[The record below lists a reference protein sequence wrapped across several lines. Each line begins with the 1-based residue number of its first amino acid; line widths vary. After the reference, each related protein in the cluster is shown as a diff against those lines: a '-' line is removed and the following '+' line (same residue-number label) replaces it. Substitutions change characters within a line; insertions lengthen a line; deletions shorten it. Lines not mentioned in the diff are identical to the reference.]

1 MLTVGSSYWNM
12 GVGREKGEVA
22 DDAEGRT
29 TMRDL
34 GRNLA
39 WLLRKLHA

>member
-1 MLTVGSSYWNM
+1 MGS
-12 GVGREKGEVA
+12 GREKGEVA
-22 DDAEGRT
+22 EDAEGIA

-39 WLLRKLHA
+39 WLLGKLHA